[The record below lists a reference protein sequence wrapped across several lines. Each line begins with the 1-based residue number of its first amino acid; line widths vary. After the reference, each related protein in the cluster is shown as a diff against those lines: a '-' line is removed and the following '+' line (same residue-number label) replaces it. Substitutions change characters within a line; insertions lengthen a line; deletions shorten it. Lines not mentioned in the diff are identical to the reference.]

1 VITVGFFFY
10 FALLSFI
17 LMGMQLYVNGL
28 VLKWCIQKFKFN
40 SNLQIWIASLQD
52 LNFTVY
58 KISKRIELKIISTK
72 TEIM

>member
-1 VITVGFFFY
+1 
-10 FALLSFI
+10 
-17 LMGMQLYVNGL
+17 MQLYANGL